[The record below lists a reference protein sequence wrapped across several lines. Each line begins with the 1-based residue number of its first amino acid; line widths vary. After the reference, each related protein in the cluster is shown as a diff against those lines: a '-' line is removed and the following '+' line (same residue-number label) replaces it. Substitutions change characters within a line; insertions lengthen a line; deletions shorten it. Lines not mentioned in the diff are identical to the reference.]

1 MGSACYFISIRVP
14 ETLVREWKCCD
25 RILQDRSKRN
35 WLLFLK
41 CILRHKKFSS
51 VDISKKTACWFGL
64 YLVLLACENHVMIL
78 KMREK

>member
-1 MGSACYFISIRVP
+1 M
-14 ETLVREWKCCD
+14 RELKCCD

-41 CILRHKKFSS
+41 SILRRKKFSS
-51 VDISKKTACWFGL
+51 VDISKKTACWFEL
-64 YLVLLACENHVMIL
+64 YLMLLACENSVVIL